1 MQRFRA
7 LLLCLSVILFLAR
20 CGTGGVGGGSSDD
33 DVQYAALGASDAT
46 GIGASPLRNGYV
58 YLIKRGIEDA
68 GQSTNLM
75 NYGVPDIEIGGILS
89 L

>member
-1 MQRFRA
+1 
-7 LLLCLSVILFLAR
+7 
-20 CGTGGVGGGSSDD
+20 
-33 DVQYAALGASDAT
+33 VQYAALGASDAT